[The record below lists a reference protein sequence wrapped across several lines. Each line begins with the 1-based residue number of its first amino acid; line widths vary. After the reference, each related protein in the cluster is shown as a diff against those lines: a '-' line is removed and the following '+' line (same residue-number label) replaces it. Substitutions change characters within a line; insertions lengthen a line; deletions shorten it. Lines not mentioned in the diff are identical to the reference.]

1 MKIESAEHFEIDMT
15 RYWLAPPH
23 LAEPARV
30 VEKAFTRVK
39 AYGPEGLDFLKAL
52 VGAFEGLTF
61 VSFDKEEDGWHH
73 MKGAYVLPVSTETL
87 LVYTYKQLA
96 LVRVEQGTIRR
107 AAYYNPARRKKTLWS
122 DEEIIIALLDGGHHH
137 PLLGRVSEGLMK
149 RNISYHQV
157 WGTYPEAW
165 EGLLKGVGVD
175 PRAYIT
181 RGGERGCTN
190 EMCGHC
196 SHDPAAPIWEVTLPD
211 GVYSFTTAVTAVES
225 TESLRYLT
233 KVFYRLGNQWWVQ
246 KVEESRYRFFHGHV
260 WAHPARRISA
270 RRLDSDL
277 GIGRFLFDLL
287 VLAES

>member
-1 MKIESAEHFEIDMT
+1 MRIEPTEHVEIDMT

-23 LAEPARV
+23 LAEPAGV

-52 VGAFEGLTF
+52 VGALEGLTF
-61 VSFDKEEDGWHH
+61 VSFDEEDGWHH

-96 LVRVEQGTIRR
+96 LVRVEQGNVRR
-107 AAYYNPARRKKTLWS
+107 LAYYNPAERKKTLWS
-122 DEEIIIALLDGGHHH
+122 DEKIIIALLDGGHHH
-137 PLLGRVSEGLMK
+137 PLLGKVSESLMT
-149 RNISYHQV
+149 RNLSYHQV

-165 EGLLKGVGVD
+165 EGLLKRVGVD
-175 PRAYIT
+175 PRDYIT
-181 RGGERGCTN
+181 RGEGRGCTN
-190 EMCGHC
+190 EMCGHY
-196 SHDPAAPIWEVTLPD
+196 SHDPYAPVWKVTLPD

-233 KVFYRLGNQWWVQ
+233 KVFYRLGSQWWVQ
-246 KVEESRYRFFHGHV
+246 EVEESSHRFFHGHV